1 MPTRAKM
8 TQVSNRASWEESPTT
23 EIVTAMS
30 QKTTKPNERRFVGP
44 KTHHETPTTKHEI
57 TTTVLK
63 NSAIV
68 LVGPAGLNLFSSA
81 HTPSAM
87 TMMPSN
93 SRVAVVRPLS
103 RS

>member
-1 MPTRAKM
+1 M

-68 LVGPAGLNLFSSA
+68 LVGPAGLNLFRSA
-81 HTPSAM
+81 HTTSQM
-87 TMMPSN
+87 TKKTTN
-93 SRVAVVRPLS
+93 SRLS
-103 RS
+103 FLRTESRR